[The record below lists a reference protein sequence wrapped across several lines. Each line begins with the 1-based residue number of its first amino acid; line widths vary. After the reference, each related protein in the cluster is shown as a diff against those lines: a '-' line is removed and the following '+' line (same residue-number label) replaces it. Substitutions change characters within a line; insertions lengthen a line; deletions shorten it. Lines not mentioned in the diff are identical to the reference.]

1 MRPIKQKGR
10 GPQASPA
17 NAGRGFYFCI
27 DLAFVQSGDEAF
39 SGLDFLVLFNQVKR
53 T

>member
-17 NAGRGFYFCI
+17 NAGRGFYFSI
-27 DLAFVQSGDEAF
+27 DLAFVQSGMKHFRDLIF
-39 SGLDFLVLFNQVKR
+39 WFFLIK
-53 T
+53 